1 MAIANLYLIALGTMA
16 GLPEW
21 LSGKEP
27 ACNAGAVGDLGLIL
41 VWGRSPGG
49 EHYNPVQYSC
59 LENHRDRGAW
69 WATVSSVTKSWT
81 RLKCCACMHSTTAGV
96 VETVDLIFPF
106 QLHRQSLSSELKGV

>member
-1 MAIANLYLIALGTMA
+1 MAIANLYLIALGTMV

-27 ACNAGAVGDLGLIL
+27 TCNAGAVGDSGLIPG
-41 VWGRSPGG
+41 WGRCPGG
-49 EHYNPVQYSC
+49 EHYNPLQYSC
-59 LENHRDRGAW
+59 LENSRDVGVW

-81 RLKCCACMHSTTAGV
+81 RLKRLCMHSIMVGV